1 MKVPWP
7 GGMVSRPLDV
17 TRMPVA
23 FPVWMLIAPGAELR
37 VTLGGFGE
45 PTLTVVVMVAGPEI
59 VCDRAAS
66 ETSNIEANAVVD
78 INHRRNPSRKAA
90 PSARAFTPRLRINFP
105 YRACAHAR
113 RLATTAAQKV

>member
-23 FPVWMLIAPGAELR
+23 FPVLMLIAPGAELR

-78 INHRRNPSRKAA
+78 INHRRNPSRLAP
-90 PSARAFTPRLRINFP
+90 PSAHGFASRFRISFLH
-105 YRACAHAR
+105 RACAHAW
-113 RLATTAAQKV
+113 

>member
-17 TRMPVA
+17 TRMPGA
-23 FPVWMLIAPGAELR
+23 FTLGAELR

-45 PTLTVVVMVAGPEI
+45 PTLTVVVMFAGPEI

-105 YRACAHAR
+105 YRVC
-113 RLATTAAQKV
+113 

>member
-17 TRMPVA
+17 TRMPGA
-23 FPVWMLIAPGAELR
+23 FPAVVLMLIAPGAELR

-45 PTLTVVVMVAGPEI
+45 PTLTVVVMDVGPVI

-78 INHRRNPSRKAA
+78 INHRRNPSRLAP
-90 PSARAFTPRLRINFP
+90 PSAHGFASRFRISF
-105 YRACAHAR
+105 
-113 RLATTAAQKV
+113 